1 MFSNTKQNLRWV
13 GDEPTLKLH
22 ELTADYP
29 LRFFSFAL
37 LSSICLFRARFQG
50 EKIPK
55 SDTEKA
61 ETICIEVTRYY
72 IEKVVH
78 VIHLLSSKLLEN
90 WGFEEIS
97 VMLNKDLNKYNL
109 HSAGDFNINTLRPR
123 SDWSNHFSNLNDMF
137 SLTN

>member
-13 GDEPTLKLH
+13 GDEPTLKLD
-22 ELTADYP
+22 ELTSDYP

-37 LSSICLFRARFQG
+37 RSNIYLFRGRFHG

-55 SDTEKA
+55 SETEKA